1 MSMFGDIATEHTVH
15 EIVKEIKAEMAIH
28 ASDIWMCRSLKRI
41 GRVALSQLEYTR
53 DTWDEEYRSLFREE
67 VGIREIPGSKHD

>member
-1 MSMFGDIATEHTVH
+1 
-15 EIVKEIKAEMAIH
+15 MAIH